1 MKSRLF
7 GLGAI
12 VTFVAAV
19 AVVLSPIQPAFV
31 ERYGQALS
39 GTVVLLLLAVALAT
53 LGIRYGYRTVDR
65 PDSDSPVEQPPEE
78 ATAHGGTVAGQGID
92 DRYDK
97 LLDGDVDSRNHY
109 DYEIDTLQSDIRAA
123 AVAAVADAE
132 DITGPDAR
140 KRIENGEW
148 TDDVRA
154 QSFLGEA
161 DRPVGMRLRDWASG
175 DGLERQVDATM
186 AEIERIAAVPA
197 AHPTREKES
206 TATDQEEPA
215 SVDLEEHARGGAV
228 DSGQLPLTDQS
239 RRVETTVTTAD
250 TETSTGRHWE
260 VGTVVAVLL
269 VALGFVLSN
278 AVLVLSAIV
287 PAGFAVYGSLTRP
300 PEANVD
306 VERVVA
312 DESPVPGEPVRV
324 DLTVTNVGERPIA
337 ELRAIDGVPPSL
349 GVVSGSPRLCVSLGP
364 DESATVTYTVEALRG
379 THTFEPVSLWVRNVS
394 GEVERSASAA
404 LETTVT
410 CRDTVEA
417 MPTTDQATPYQG
429 RIDTDA
435 SGAGL
440 AFYATREYQA
450 NDPLNRIDWNYWA
463 QTGDPRTIE
472 FRQSRAGTFVIVL
485 DDRSISEQA
494 RDEVTPDAVTL
505 GRHAALRVATALLE
519 DTNAVGGALLTRRE
533 YERPERGREQQRRLR
548 EFFFNSPDSKTA
560 EQEEGSSYSL
570 SDIEGSFF
578 SSRRFEW
585 VQSDRQ
591 PGNRQRGG
599 SASVYARDGGGIR
612 SKWLRDRLPGRAQVV
627 FVSPLLDDA
636 PLRFLRTL
644 QADGTDV
651 TVLSPNVTTTDSPGG
666 TAARIERHERLRE
679 LRRRQCR
686 VIDWPVDTPLSVALE
701 RAEHGWSR

>member
-1 MKSRLF
+1 MKQRLF
-7 GLGAI
+7 GVGAV

-19 AVVLSPIQPAFV
+19 AVVLSPVQPAFV
-31 ERYGQALS
+31 ERYGRALS
-39 GTVVLLLLAVALAT
+39 GTIVILMLAVALAG
-53 LGIRYGYRTVDR
+53 LGLRYGSRTVDR
-65 PDSDSPVEQPPEE
+65 LDSESALEQPPEE
-78 ATAHGGTVAGQGID
+78 ATAHGGRVAGGDID

-97 LLDGDVDSRNHY
+97 LLDGDVDSSNHY
-109 DYEIDTLQSDIRAA
+109 GYERDVLRSDIRAA

-132 DITGPDAR
+132 DISKPVAR
-140 KRIENGEW
+140 KRIENGDW

-154 QSFLGEA
+154 QSFLGSPE
-161 DRPVGMRLRDWASG
+161 RPVGMRFRDWASG
-175 DGLERQVDATM
+175 RGLEQQVEATM
-186 AEIERIAAVPA
+186 AEIERIAAVPQP
-197 AHPTREKES
+197 HPARDDDPES
-206 TATDQEEPA
+206 TDRNEP
-215 SVDLEEHARGGAV
+215 VRGGGIEGGNL
-228 DSGQLPLTDQS
+228 SLTDQS
-239 RRVETTVTTAD
+239 RGVETTVTTAD
-250 TETSTGRHWE
+250 TETSTDRHWE

-278 AVLVLSAIV
+278 AILVLSAIV

-300 PEANVD
+300 PEVNVD

-324 DLTVTNVGERPIA
+324 GLTVTNVGDRPIA
-337 ELRAIDGVPPSL
+337 ELRVIDGVPPSL
-349 GVVSGSPRLCVSLGP
+349 RVVSGSPRLCVSLGP
-364 DESATVTYTVEALRG
+364 EESATVTYTVEALRG

-394 GEVERSASAA
+394 GEVERSASTTV
-404 LETTVT
+404 ETTIT
-410 CRDTVEA
+410 CRDTVET

-440 AFYATREYQA
+440 EFYATREYQT

-463 QTGDPRTIE
+463 QTGDPRTVE
-472 FRQSRAGTFVIVL
+472 FRQSRAGTIVVIL
-485 DDRSISEQA
+485 DDRSISKQA
-494 RDEVTPDAVTL
+494 RDDVTPDAVTL
-505 GRHAALRVATALLE
+505 GRHAALRVATALLD
-519 DTNAVGGALLTRRE
+519 DTNAVGGALLTHRE
-533 YERPERGREQQRRLR
+533 YERPGRGREQERRLR
-548 EFFFNSPDSKTA
+548 EFFFQSTRTSNS
-560 EQEEGSSYSL
+560 EEEESSSYSL
-570 SDIEGSFF
+570 EDIEGSFF
-578 SSRRFEW
+578 SSRRFDW

-591 PGNRQRGG
+591 SSDRLRGG

-612 SKWLRDRLPGRAQVV
+612 TKWLRDRLPGRAQVV

-666 TAARIERHERLRE
+666 TAARIERHERLRK

-686 VIDWPVDTPLSVALE
+686 VIDWAVDTPLSVALE